1 MAKPTTTTESGPGLI
16 QRIQG
21 FFEDIINELKKVT
34 WPTRDDLMASTKVTL
49 YMLLIMG
56 VITFVFDRVFA
67 FIIMNVLHFV
77 SLEILCVGKR
87 LHRK

>member
-1 MAKPTTTTESGPGLI
+1 
-16 QRIQG
+16 
-21 FFEDIINELKKVT
+21 
-34 WPTRDDLMASTKVTL
+34 MASTKVTL

-77 SLEILCVGKR
+77 S
-87 LHRK
+87 